1 MNNYKT
7 IGSVVLATV
16 LVVGLTNLGGRA
28 GDRHQPGESSGR
40 RRHTG

>member
-16 LVVGLTNLGGRA
+16 LVVGMTTWAYAQEGRWI
-28 GDRHQPGESSGR
+28 GVI
-40 RRHTG
+40 